1 MPYST
6 DNPPEKIKDMPKHA
20 QEIFINAFNNA
31 LKQYEGDEERANKV
45 AYDAVKTKYK
55 QDAEGNWIAKE
66 VKVKTK
72 EAVHPHGKH
81 ICICSGCKY
90 EMEVEAG
97 EKCNEQKCPECGE
110 PMVAK
115 EPGERRES
123 MKNMDLLQQR
133 YSQIIQEAGKRNAS
147 LDVGRIKKIVALC
160 QELLSSDGEDE
171 KKVMEALTEAS
182 AVLELLMAQEAMKPE
197 DGKLYPSTAFAYVPD
212 RKEASGWKLR
222 LWEDPEKKVTKAQLG
237 KAAAAL
243 SPGGLS
249 GQKVSIPKEALPAVK
264 RKIRAAY
271 RVLEVEEDDIPKWV
285 KESESRSL
293 LSNYTSLLEATLDS
307 KGIARIIV
315 IAPGFGNP
323 VDNHFY
329 PAETLSRDYSV
340 FEGAKM
346 YADHQT
352 DQEEKERPEGSIR
365 QWVASLQ
372 NVTYQEGVGIVGDAI
387 IIEPWLQQKLA
398 ALRDKKLLSEMGIS
412 IRAAGVGTKD
422 KIDGKEANI
431 VDRITQVRSV
441 DFVTE
446 AGAGGGVLLY
456 ETEREFDIDV
466 ISLGVLRERRPD
478 LVKTIE
484 SEVKSTIMKE
494 VKKTMENEERI
505 KELETTNE
513 TLTTENTELKEQKA
527 EAEKAQRIAEAK
539 SAIDE
544 AIGKTNLPDA
554 AKERL
559 GEKFKE
565 AESAD
570 GIEEAI
576 KAETDYVNAL
586 KESSKPKGMGGST
599 PDAEK
604 SKEALRE
611 SFKRLNPEWTD
622 EQLDEAV
629 EGR

>member
-1 MPYST
+1 
-6 DNPPEKIKDMPKHA
+6 
-20 QEIFINAFNNA
+20 
-31 LKQYEGDEERANKV
+31 
-45 AYDAVKTKYK
+45 
-55 QDAEGNWIAKE
+55 
-66 VKVKTK
+66 
-72 EAVHPHGKH
+72 
-81 ICICSGCKY
+81 
-90 EMEVEAG
+90 
-97 EKCNEQKCPECGE
+97 
-110 PMVAK
+110 
-115 EPGERRES
+115 
-123 MKNMDLLQQR
+123 
-133 YSQIIQEAGKRNAS
+133 
-147 LDVGRIKKIVALC
+147 
-160 QELLSSDGEDE
+160 
-171 KKVMEALTEAS
+171 
-182 AVLELLMAQEAMKPE
+182 MKPE
-197 DGKLYPSTAFAYVPD
+197 DGKLYPAAAYAYVPD

-249 GQKVSIPKEALPAVK
+249 GQKVSIPKEALSAVK

-271 RVLEVEEDDIPKWV
+271 RTLEVEEDDMPKWV

-293 LSNYTSLLEATLDS
+293 LTNFTSLEEATLDS
-307 KGIARIIV
+307 KGIARIVV

-323 VDNHFY
+323 VDNHYY

-352 DQEEKERPEGSIR
+352 DKEEEERPEGSIR
-365 QWVASLQ
+365 QWVASLK
-372 NVTYQEGVGIVGDAI
+372 NVTYKEGVGIVGDAV

-398 ALRDKKLLSEMGIS
+398 VLRDKKLLSEMGIS

-422 KIDGKEANI
+422 KIDGKEANV

-484 SEVKSTIMKE
+484 NEVKNTIMKE
-494 VKKTMENEERI
+494 AKKAMEDQERI
-505 KELETTNE
+505 TELEGKVE
-513 TLTTENTELKEQKA
+513 TVTGERDTALTDLAAEQKA
-527 EAEKAQRIAEAK
+527 RRIAEAK

-544 AIGKTNLPDA
+544 AIGKTDLPDA

-559 GEKFKE
+559 VEKFKE

-570 GIEEAI
+570 GVEEAI
-576 KAETDYVNAL
+576 QAETDYVNAL

-629 EGR
+629 KGR